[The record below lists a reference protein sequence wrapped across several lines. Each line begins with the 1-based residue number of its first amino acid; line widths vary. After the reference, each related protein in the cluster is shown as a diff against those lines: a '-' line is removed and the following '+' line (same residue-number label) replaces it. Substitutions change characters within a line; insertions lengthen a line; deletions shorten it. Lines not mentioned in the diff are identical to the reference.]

1 MYKLLFIETGEYL
14 YSRIDDNYR
23 IYSFDETREYRG
35 PFTHIVFSSKK
46 QVKEF
51 LASGNAIIKIN
62 NQYIC
67 LDDEQ
72 NSIELVEVPD
82 V

>member
-14 YSRIDDNYR
+14 YSRIDDNHL
-23 IYSFDETREYRG
+23 IYSFDEPREYRG

-67 LDDEQ
+67 LDNEQ
-72 NSIELVEVPD
+72 NSIELVEVQD

>member
-14 YSRIDDNYR
+14 YSRIDDNHL

-67 LDDEQ
+67 LDNEQ
-72 NSIELVEVPD
+72 NSIELVEVQD